1 MKLSSVLFFLVG
13 GCISGLTAQDS
24 LKTVSNPPKKTPK
37 NVILMIGDGTGLAQW
52 YAAQSTQK
60 DNLQVFQ
67 MAQAIG
73 FSKTSSSSSFI
84 TDSGA
89 GATAISIGEKT
100 FNKAIG
106 VKKDST
112 SAFTLSEILHV
123 EGYSTGVIATCGL
136 THATPASFYAHQ
148 PSRYMEREI
157 AQDFYGGF
165 IDVAAGGDYTLFDTA
180 RLKKAGYSCYNYQKI
195 KGSDIKDNRYVLFYD
210 TVKEVKKFADG
221 RGPFLRNATMK
232 AIESLSSNQKGFF
245 LMVEGSQIDWG
256 GHDND
261 LNYVITETLDFDTT
275 IGMVANWAKINGE
288 TLVIVTADHE
298 TGGLSLT
305 GYDKVNK
312 HTEGSFSTKE
322 HTAIAVPVFAFGPGS
337 EEFIGVYENNEI
349 HNKILKVL
357 KAQGLQ

>member
-1 MKLSSVLFFLVG
+1 MKNICILFFLIW
-13 GCISGLTAQDS
+13 GCLSVANAQDS
-24 LKTVSNPPKKTPK
+24 LKNVPHPPKKTPK

-73 FSKTSSSSSFI
+73 FSKTSSTSSFI

-100 FNKAIG
+100 FNKGIG

-123 EGYSTGVIATCGL
+123 EGYGTGVVATCGL

-165 IDVAAGGDYTLFDTA
+165 IDVAAGGDFTLFDTA
-180 RLKKAGYSCYNYQKI
+180 KLRKSGYSWYNYQNSNI
-195 KGSDIKDNRYVLFYD
+195 SNIKDSRYVLFYD
-210 TVKEVKKFADG
+210 TVKEVKKFSEG
-221 RGPFLRNATMK
+221 RGLFSREATMK
-232 AIESLSSNQKGFF
+232 AIETLSKNDKGFF

-261 LNYVITETLDFDTT
+261 LSYVITETLDFDTT
-275 IGMVANWAKINGE
+275 IGMVANWAKNNDE
-288 TLVIVTADHE
+288 TLIIVTADHE

-305 GYDKVNK
+305 GYDKEK
-312 HTEGSFSTKE
+312 KRTQGSFSTKD
-322 HTAIAVPVFAFGPGS
+322 HTAIAVPVFAFGPGA

-349 HNKILKVL
+349 YHKILKLL
-357 KAQGLQ
+357 KAHGVQ